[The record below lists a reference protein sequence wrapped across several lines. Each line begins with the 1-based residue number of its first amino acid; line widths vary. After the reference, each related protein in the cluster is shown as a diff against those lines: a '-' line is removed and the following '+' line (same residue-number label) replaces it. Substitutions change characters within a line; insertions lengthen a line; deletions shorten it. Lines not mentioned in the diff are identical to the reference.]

1 MSGDAAIN
9 DNADATERAT
19 HAATEAARL
28 ALREEIGDAVSA
40 ILDRDS
46 FLTRIARRVAE
57 LTGQSNVAIY
67 ARSIAGD
74 SDLLRASTFA
84 TSDRLPLRLGLDAS
98 ASRDELNGTRLAGQ
112 PIWAAITAPIGVGNA
127 CAGTLVIR
135 SDLNTPLTAVQV
147 RTITELALEMA
158 PAVAVAEEHHA
169 VKQSSVID
177 LATGACN
184 YWYLSQRFEEEIARA
199 QRTKNP
205 ITIVLARIL
214 DFERVQY
221 SIGYER
227 SDKLLRDLASEYAGL
242 TRTFDIVGM
251 RSRADFSIL
260 LPDTDMASAATVIAR
275 VHRRSGRVI
284 EKLQA
289 THPGLTV
296 QVVTGAAAFPS
307 DGERVPEV
315 VLAAEQR
322 LDQNETL
329 HRRTAES
336 A

>member
-1 MSGDAAIN
+1 MNDDGPVGDKSALSQQSSA
-9 DNADATERAT
+9 ECQ
-19 HAATEAARL
+19 
-28 ALREEIGDAVSA
+28 ALRDEIFDAVSV
-40 ILDRDS
+40 ILDRDA
-46 FLTRIARRVAE
+46 FLQRIARRVSE
-57 LTGQSNVAIY
+57 LMNLPNVAIY
-67 ARSIAGD
+67 ARSSAGD
-74 SDLLRASTFA
+74 SSLLRASTFA
-84 TSDRLPLRLGLDAS
+84 TSDRLPLRLGLDA
-98 ASRDELNGTRLAGQ
+98 AANADELTGARLAGQ
-112 PIWAAITAPIGVGNA
+112 PVWSITTAPIGTGAADVGI
-127 CAGTLVIR
+127 LV
-135 SDLNTPLTAVQV
+135 A
-147 RTITELALEMA
+147 RTDIGAALSTEQAQTFAALALEMA
-158 PAVAVAEEHHA
+158 SAVAVAEQHFA

-205 ITIVLARIL
+205 ITIVLVRIL

-221 SIGYER
+221 SIGYDQ
-227 SDKLLRDLASEYAGL
+227 SDTLLRDLASEYAGL

-275 VHRRSGRVI
+275 IHRRSGRVI
-284 EKLQA
+284 EKLQ
-289 THPGLTV
+289 TMHPHLAV
-296 QVVTGAAAFPS
+296 QVVTGAAAFPA
-307 DGERVPEV
+307 DGDRVAEV

>member
-1 MSGDAAIN
+1 MSIDDAIN
-9 DNADATERAT
+9 
-19 HAATEAARL
+19 HAALPTDEAAHTPTTRQ
-28 ALREEIGDAVSA
+28 ALRDEIVDSIFA

-46 FLTRIARRVAE
+46 FLQRIARRISE
-57 LTGQSNVAIY
+57 LIDLPNVAIY
-67 ARSIAGD
+67 ARSPAGD
-74 SDLLRASTFA
+74 SVLLRASTFA
-84 TSDRLPLRLGLDAS
+84 TSDRLPLRLGADVA
-98 ASRDELNGTRLAGQ
+98 ATHDELDGTRLVGH
-112 PIWAAITAPIGVGNA
+112 PVWTVVSAPMGTGPA
-127 CAGTLVIR
+127 WAGTLVVR
-135 SDLNTPLTAVQV
+135 ADLDAELSAEHIQS
-147 RTITELALEMA
+147 IADLALDIA
-158 PAVAVAEEHHA
+158 PAVAVAEMHHA
-169 VKQSSVID
+169 VRQSSVID
-177 LATGACN
+177 LTTGACN
-184 YWYLSQRFEEEIARA
+184 YWYLSQRFDEEIARA

-221 SIGYER
+221 TIGYEQ
-227 SDKLLRDLASEYAGL
+227 SDTLLRDLASEYAGL

-289 THPGLTV
+289 AHPGLTV
-296 QVVTGAAAFPS
+296 QVVTGAASFPA
-307 DGERVPEV
+307 DGERVAEV